1 MASAHSSGDRTS
13 PAASSHANA
22 LQSKHAGLEARL
34 RDEMARPVPD
44 AAAVQA
50 IKRQKLKLKEEIQRC

>member
-1 MASAHSSGDRTS
+1 MATAHSSGAQTS
-13 PAASSHANA
+13 HLHA

-50 IKRQKLKLKEEIQRC
+50 LKRQKLKIKEEMQRG